1 MMRKLMIPLAAGAL
15 LAAGAVAPA
24 QAAPQAVGEVQ
35 LVSANYLD
43 TSHTVRHADGT
54 WQPWGTMSELHY
66 QYADQ
71 LASVMVNGV
80 EHVFVNS
87 EYAHMPPAFSYSHLI
102 RDAGGNWT
110 WGNVPDS
117 GAIGD
122 GQAVANLNG
131 HIALVRRTGD
141 VLKLSVQ
148 QDDNSWSAW
157 ETVPTS
163 GAFGSFSVTANADVL
178 RVVVS
183 TTDGTKIGDYD
194 RAANGTWS
202 QPNWVPFNGGIATQ
216 VAVAQVGADLQVAA
230 VAHNG
235 DRSEVWHS
243 VRHANGGWDQFGYVE
258 GAAGDIPAVEQIAVT
273 ASHGTLQLVAATTDG
288 GLYHTIR
295 FANRT
300 WQGFGDVKS
309 AAGQIDTGDV
319 TIAGE

>member
-1 MMRKLMIPLAAGAL
+1 MMRKLLIPLAASTV
-15 LAAGAVAPA
+15 LAAGAVVPA

-54 WQPWGTMSELHY
+54 WQPWGTMPELHY

-110 WGNVPDS
+110 SGSVPDS
-117 GAIGD
+117 GAIGN

-148 QDDNSWSAW
+148 QNDNSWSAW
-157 ETVPTS
+157 ETVPTL
-163 GAFGSFSVTANADVL
+163 GPIGSFAVGGNGGVL
-178 RVVVS
+178 RVV
-183 TTDGTKIGDYD
+183 TTNFDGSMITDHD

-202 QPNWVPFNGGIATQ
+202 ADTVSFYGTSAPQ
-216 VAVAQVGADLQVAA
+216 VAVAQVGTDLHVVAITSFDAPYTVWHAIRHANGTWDTFGHVEGETGAIPAVKQVAVTVSRGELQVAA
-230 VAHNG
+230 V
-235 DRSEVWHS
+235 
-243 VRHANGGWDQFGYVE
+243 
-258 GAAGDIPAVEQIAVT
+258 
-273 ASHGTLQLVAATTDG
+273 TTDG

-295 FANRT
+295 HANGAWDR
-300 WQGFGDVKS
+300 FGDVQG
-309 AAGQIDTGDV
+309 AAGKISAGDI